1 MSLRTPTR
9 PLYLSAADC
18 QRVLLP
24 EDVVRAIENALGWEA
39 RGGVVWSEPR
49 SLSMSD
55 ACGGRYHL
63 KACVLEM
70 AGVAG
75 VRLASHQADEA
86 KGSTRWII
94 LLDRATTLPLAIVDE
109 TWSYAQRTVAVMAV
123 AARKLAAGSV
133 EAPPPSGGR
142 GAAERGG
149 ASILALVGAGRLAA
163 AALTYYAH
171 LFELAEVRIASRRE
185 ETRTAL
191 AARARDRL
199 GLKAIPAA
207 SIEDAVRGADQI
219 LTCTSSGQGL
229 LSADWVS
236 PGAVV
241 SSLDTPEPGPEFYA
255 LADLLVVD
263 SREQLAG
270 ELVECYGPDAPAR
283 VSATIGEVLAGRRP
297 GRTSPKERVLIISQG
312 LASLDVALAA
322 RAYELAQAQGL
333 GAELPMGPNPSLL
346 ESP

>member
-1 MSLRTPTR
+1 MSVRTSPR

-24 EDVVRAIENALGWEA
+24 EDVVRAVEDALGWEA
-39 RGGVVWSEPR
+39 EGGVVWSEPR

-55 ACGGRYHL
+55 AGGGRYHL
-63 KACVLEM
+63 KACVLE
-70 AGVAG
+70 AVRVAG
-75 VRLASHQADEA
+75 VRLVSHQADED

-94 LLDRATTLPLAIVDE
+94 LLDSPTTLPLAIVDE

-123 AARKLAAGSV
+123 AARKLAAGSG
-133 EAPPPSGGR
+133 EEPPPPSSR
-142 GAAERGG
+142 GSKAKG
-149 ASILALVGAGRLAA
+149 SVLALVGAGRLAA

-199 GLKAIPAA
+199 GLKAVPAV
-207 SIEDAVRGADQI
+207 SVEEAVRGADQI
-219 LTCTSSGQGL
+219 LTCTSSGKGL

-241 SSLDTPEPGPEFYA
+241 SSLDTPEPGPGFYA

-270 ELVECYGPDAPAR
+270 ELVECYGPDAPSR
-283 VSATIGEVLAGRRP
+283 VSATIGEVLAGRHP

-322 RAYELAQAQGL
+322 RAYELARAQGL
-333 GAELPMGPNPSLL
+333 GAALPMGPNPSPL